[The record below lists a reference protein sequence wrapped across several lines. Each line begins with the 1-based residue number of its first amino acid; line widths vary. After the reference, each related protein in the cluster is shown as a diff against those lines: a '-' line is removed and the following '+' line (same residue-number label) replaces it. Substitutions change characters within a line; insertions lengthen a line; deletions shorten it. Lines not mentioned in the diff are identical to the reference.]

1 MYGVKETPLGG
12 EGGKEGK
19 GGKWRGGDGT
29 LCSTV
34 PSGRPRRTCP
44 GAEADPADETAAGQR
59 GAAGPD
65 PAPARVHADEAPGAA
80 GPHGHRT
87 AAGIGRRGLHIA
99 ASSRR
104 ALGAVAV
111 VEAKETAG
119 LQELAEV
126 GAEMGRAQRGRNA
139 ADQAVPGSS
148 GAAIRAF
155 TAGRRHLVHRA
166 LRHEG
171 WARGDDVKTGLRG
184 RGRRHVAGRGTAG
197 SGVSGC
203 WGRSHVQP
211 RRGRLAFPFP
221 FLFPLCEVK

>member
-1 MYGVKETPLGG
+1 M
-12 EGGKEGK
+12 
-19 GGKWRGGDGT
+19 
-29 LCSTV
+29 
-34 PSGRPRRTCP
+34 
-44 GAEADPADETAAGQR
+44 
-59 GAAGPD
+59 
-65 PAPARVHADEAPGAA
+65 
-80 GPHGHRT
+80 
-87 AAGIGRRGLHIA
+87 
-99 ASSRR
+99 
-104 ALGAVAV
+104 
-111 VEAKETAG
+111 EAKETAG

-203 WGRSHVQP
+203 WGRSHGCTSSVGVP
-211 RRGRLAFPFP
+211 LHPTRGGEQKE
-221 FLFPLCEVK
+221 PLLQDEGGRDCQTSSWGQ